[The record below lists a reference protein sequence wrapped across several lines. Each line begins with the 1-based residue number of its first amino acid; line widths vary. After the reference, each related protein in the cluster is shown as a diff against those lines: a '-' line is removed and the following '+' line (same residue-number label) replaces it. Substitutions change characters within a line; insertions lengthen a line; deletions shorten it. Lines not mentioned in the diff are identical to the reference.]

1 MPLYDYRCEE
11 CHTVFEQ
18 RRSMADAD
26 KVAVCP
32 ACDSLLTTR
41 LLSAVVV
48 IGAGRASEPPQP
60 LTNQKPHRR
69 GCPCCVPVR
78 SQKVKKQ
85 GV

>member
-26 KVAVCP
+26 KAAVCP

-41 LLSAVVV
+41 LLSTVAV
-48 IGAGRASEPPQP
+48 IGAGRLSEPLQP
-60 LTNQKPHRR
+60 TPTRKSHRM
-69 GCPCCVPVR
+69 GCPCCVPIHSR
-78 SQKVKKQ
+78 KVKKQ

>member
-26 KVAVCP
+26 KAAVCP

-48 IGAGRASEPPQP
+48 ISTGRSSEPPQT
-60 LTNQKPHRR
+60 LTRQKPHRTS
-69 GCPCCVPVR
+69 CPCCVPVR
-78 SQKVKKQ
+78 SQKVNK
-85 GV
+85 